1 MEVLSLYQLNEFIKR
16 VMALNFPEAI
26 WVKGEIAQLSQS
38 NGHHY
43 IQLIEKGSAEGDPVL
58 AENRAIVWSR
68 QYSLLKRRLGD
79 NLPALLRNGM
89 QIKCKVQVQF
99 QERYGMQLIVEDLDP
114 EYTMG
119 QLELQRLQNME
130 QLRKSGLLRKNAL
143 IPLPPA
149 IRRIALLAS
158 PQSAGYH
165 DFTEQLHNNPY
176 GYTFD
181 VQLFE
186 MNVQGQLVESQ
197 ALEHLE
203 GLAVQDKPF
212 DLVAIIRGGGARL
225 DLGAFDSLN
234 LATRVAELPLPV
246 LSGIGHETDETLLDL
261 VAAASLKT
269 PTAVAE
275 YIITHNV
282 RFEAELEETGHW
294 LRQKKQ
300 QILHDHGLRI
310 QQLEISLQQSA
321 RNKLNQARL
330 YLDSTEA
337 LLKAL
342 DPLTTLKKGYS
353 LTLKDG
359 KIIKSATA
367 LKPGDEIRTRFAD
380 GTVESQIK
388 P

>member
-43 IQLIEKGSAEGDPVL
+43 IQLIEKGEGDSDPVL
-58 AENRAIVWSR
+58 AENRAIIWSR

-79 NLPALLRNGM
+79 NLPALLRSGM
-89 QIKCKVQVQF
+89 QIKCKVQVKF
-99 QERYGMQLIVEDLDP
+99 QERYGMQLIIEDLDP

-119 QLELQRLQNME
+119 QLELQRLQNMD

-143 IPLPPA
+143 QPLPPA
-149 IRRIALLAS
+149 IRKVALLAS

-165 DFTEQLHNNPY
+165 DFAEQLRNNPY
-176 GYTFD
+176 GYTFE
-181 VQLFE
+181 VKLFE
-186 MNVQGQLVESQ
+186 MNVQGQLVEAQ
-197 ALEHLE
+197 ALEHLDHISARKAE
-203 GLAVQDKPF
+203 Y

-225 DLGAFDSLN
+225 DLGAFDSLH
-234 LATRVAELPLPV
+234 LATRVADLPLPV
-246 LSGIGHETDETLLDL
+246 LCGIGHETDETLLDL

-275 YIITHNV
+275 YLITHNA
-282 RFEAELEETGHW
+282 RFEGELEETGHW

-300 QILHDHGLRI
+300 QILHDQGLRI

-330 YLDSTEA
+330 YLDSTAA

-367 LKPGDEIRTRFAD
+367 LRSGDAIRTRFAD
-380 GTVESQIK
+380 GTVDSQIK